1 MSFFK
6 GLAGGLARGVEDAL
20 TLQDQ
25 RIEKQTKEALEEFKS
40 RVKDQKRSRLAR
52 QRKLEEVIGSITGR
66 GYSLT
71 TAASLVKQNGIAG
84 ANKIMADS
92 DLAYERGGISRNQ
105 FIEAVENSSSPG
117 ALSKELST
125 VSQAAETLAF
135 QAFPAISTSEFSAP
149 KAPFSGSI
157 ISPED
162 DQDPEYRKQMLAR
175 LSESGV
181 LPEQAKPEFESL
193 PSGNT
198 FTINRDLVPTALD
211 IKRREMPTKV
221 RLLDIMATG
230 TPEEMEKADGALRQ
244 IVAAENNN
252 RFEELKNKYFDPTTS
267 PEEQAEIAKQIQ
279 QFRVAGEDP
288 LDTSKKIAAVV
299 TAAVVQNNTAINSQ
313 FSRTRISSDNKP
325 LSADQQLTG
334 VKKPGQKEQFKIN
347 GEVFAYV
354 DVDSPEHKKLEA
366 RYLKERR
373 AQVKSLIDNQK
384 LPDQHNIRGQV
395 EAMLLP
401 EDVVSEVVDP
411 GAGTEY
417 NDAAPVVPDE
427 VIEKNISVDKANSKE
442 KLETAN
448 KIAVFVTEFE
458 KENPEATSATV
469 VIAATAN
476 ESAVTLGQLK
486 AKVAQAGSVEQQEP
500 VDVNDETT
508 PLDTEAY
515 IRIAR
520 DAISG
525 GGDDDTVEARVKREL
540 GKRLPPRDA
549 AALAGMWKLARYYKP
564 RIVGLGSKRGP
575 QEDESEEN
583 RQPQEEVSEENRRW
597 ARSTI
602 ATAIKGLTA
611 GRAN

>member
-6 GLAGGLARGVEDAL
+6 GLAGGLARGVESAL
-20 TLQDQ
+20 TDADQ
-25 RIEKQTKEALEEFKS
+25 KTEAQTKEALKEFRS
-40 RVKDQKRSRLAR
+40 RVKDQKKSRLAR
-52 QRKLEEVIGSITGR
+52 QGKLEEVIGSITGR

-92 DLAYERGGISRNQ
+92 DLAYEEGGFSRNQ

-162 DQDPEYRKQMLAR
+162 DQDPEYRAKMLER

-181 LPEQAKPEFESL
+181 LPEQDKPQFESL

-211 IKRREMPTKV
+211 IERRKMPTKA
-221 RLLDIMATG
+221 RLLDTMATG
-230 TPEEMEKADGALRQ
+230 TPEEKAKANGALRQ
-244 IVAAENNN
+244 IIAAESNN
-252 RFEELKNKYFDPTTS
+252 RFEELKNRYFDKDT
-267 PEEQAEIAKQIQ
+267 PEEEKAAIAKQIQ
-279 QFRVAGEDP
+279 QFRAAGDDP
-288 LDTSKKIAAVV
+288 LETSKKIAAVV
-299 TAAVVQNNTAINSQ
+299 TAAVTQNNTAINSQ

-325 LSADQQLTG
+325 LSSDQQITG

-347 GEVFAYV
+347 GKLYAYV

-401 EDVVSEVVDP
+401 EEVVSEVVDL
-411 GAGTEY
+411 GAGTKDDTEAF
-417 NDAAPVVPDE
+417 DSAEMKAAIEANRVAFKNMQKREVKAASNLAATISEFKRDNPD
-427 VIEKNISVDKANSKE
+427 
-442 KLETAN
+442 
-448 KIAVFVTEFE
+448 
-458 KENPEATSATV
+458 ATSDSV
-469 VIAATAN
+469 VIASNADGP
-476 ESAVTLGQLK
+476 AVTLGQLQ
-486 AKVAQAGSVEQQEP
+486 AKVESVIVPAGQEASASTA
-500 VDVNDETT
+500 DVYDKNT
-508 PLDTEAY
+508 PLDADAY
-515 IRIAR
+515 IKIVR
-520 DAISG
+520 DAIDAG
-525 GGDDDTVEARVKREL
+525 KGDDIKVKATVKKAL
-540 GKRLPPRDA
+540 LNRLPPRNA
-549 AALAGMWKLARYYKP
+549 AALADMWKLAKYYKP
-564 RIVGLGSKRGP
+564 GSGYSLVARRGSSTGKTEEW
-575 QEDESEEN
+575 QIIDE
-583 RQPQEEVSEENRRW
+583 
-597 ARSTI
+597 
-602 ATAIKGLTA
+602 AIKGLT
-611 GRAN
+611 GGEN